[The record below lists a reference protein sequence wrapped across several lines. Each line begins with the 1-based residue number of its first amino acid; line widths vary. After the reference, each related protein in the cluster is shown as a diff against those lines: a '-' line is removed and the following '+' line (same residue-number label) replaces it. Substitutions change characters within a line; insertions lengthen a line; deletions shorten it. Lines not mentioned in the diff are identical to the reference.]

1 MQSVTAYAL
10 DIQERS
16 DPRFGITSEE
26 VLRNCTRQLP
36 LCVPSGET
44 LTQTRCPDQSG
55 LPRTRLVADLAGA
68 PEDIS
73 QPPPSSSA
81 A

>member
-16 DPRFGITSEE
+16 DPQFGITSGE

-36 LCVPSGET
+36 LCVPSDET
-44 LTQTRCPDQSG
+44 LTQTRCP
-55 LPRTRLVADLAGA
+55 
-68 PEDIS
+68 
-73 QPPPSSSA
+73 
-81 A
+81 